1 MSTTTYNPVYN
12 LSIKLEKR
20 TVLKR
25 YLYQILTNP
34 YLLTVCNATCS
45 F

>member
-12 LSIKLEKR
+12 LSIKLEK

-25 YLYQILTNP
+25 YLYQILATP
-34 YLLTVCNATCS
+34 YLLTVCNATCL